1 MASTVIPIWPGSSS
15 FAQVSAS
22 YYGTPSVWPPPTPF
36 GFYDDDSQFQTD
48 ANKVA
53 NFCALRLGYPIE
65 NIELQDINFWAGFEE
80 ATTIYGNELYAF
92 QTRDNYLSLEG
103 ASDRIDVNNSV
114 FTPTMA
120 TVVRLSQQY
129 GEEAGA
135 GGNVTWY
142 KGRLTLI
149 PGQQRYDLAAWAEE
163 EGIVGGIEIKNVWY
177 QPPPAINQLYSPTL
191 LAGQGGLGGVP
202 PAGLYGFGY
211 GYANYLMMPTSFT
224 MQNIQAIE
232 MQNQVT
238 LSNYTF
244 NVINNILS
252 VFPVPGTGITGD
264 DFDGGGDLGYGHF
277 LVFDFIKVQDRIDA
291 AFANGTNKIVNTS
304 NVPYVNPVYSN
315 INSVGRSW
323 IFEYTLA
330 KAKEVLGYVR
340 GKYSTVPIPGAE
352 VTLNQQDLLSAA
364 AAEKEALITRLREY
378 FDQTSRQALLERRA
392 AESAARVQE
401 INQVPMTIFIG

>member
-36 GFYDDDSQFQTD
+36 GFYDDDLQFQTD